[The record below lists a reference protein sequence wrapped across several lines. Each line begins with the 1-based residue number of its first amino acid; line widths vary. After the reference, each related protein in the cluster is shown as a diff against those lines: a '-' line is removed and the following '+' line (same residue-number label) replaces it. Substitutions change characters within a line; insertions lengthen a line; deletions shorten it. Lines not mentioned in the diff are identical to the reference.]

1 MKRIGALPSE
11 LRAIRSAGRRPWL
24 LAAGFLMAA
33 ASLQA
38 AVLAKPEGL
47 SVSAGASGVRI
58 EWQPVDSAAL
68 YRVAVFDAPGAD
80 DKRPLLA
87 AVWVRGRSWDYGKGP
102 VLARVGRLPSTPA
115 QALPLGHRL
124 RVMVAAAREDGS
136 DKSDWSG
143 TDLLI
148 DVPPKVTPLPSA
160 LPTAVEPQLLPTAP
174 TSAANGDA
182 ELSLEGGDE
191 FKSSPEPAEIELD
204 EEATPE
210 PSATPTPLPLSPE
223 SAAAELKAGHLDAAE
238 AQYRG
243 LIKAQGDDADLWEGL
258 GDVMVARRMKAEAL
272 EAYSKALQ
280 LDHSRER
287 LKDWVKVNA
296 PRR

>member
-1 MKRIGALPSE
+1 MKKIGARPS
-11 LRAIRSAGRRPWL
+11 RRMVIHSAWQRPWL
-24 LAAGFLMAA
+24 LAAGVLLA
-33 ASLQA
+33 ASTA
-38 AVLAKPEGL
+38 RGAVLAKPEGL
-47 SVSAGASGVRI
+47 SATATAAGVRI
-58 EWQPVDSAAL
+58 EWQPVEGATL

-80 DKRPLLA
+80 AKRPLLA
-87 AVWVRGRSWDYGKGP
+87 AVWVRGEAWDYGKGP
-102 VLARVGRLPSTPA
+102 VLARVGRLPSTPE

-143 TDLLI
+143 SDLVLDLLAK
-148 DVPPKVTPLPSA
+148 PTPI
-160 LPTAVEPQLLPTAP
+160 PTQAPAAVEPSLVATIAI
-174 TSAANGDA
+174 TTGGDA

-204 EEATPE
+204 EESTPE
-210 PSATPTPLPLSPE
+210 PSATPTPLPLSIE
-223 SAAAELKAGHLDAAE
+223 SAAALLKAGQLDAAE

-243 LIKAQGDDADLWEGL
+243 LIKAQGDSADLWEGL

-280 LDHSRER
+280 LDHGRDR
-287 LKDWVKVNA
+287 LKTWVKVNA